1 MYKALTTFADLK
13 DNKHL
18 YHEGDT
24 YPRDGVSVS
33 EARLQELSTNK
44 NATRKPLIV
53 KVEEPQKKVKVEEVK
68 TPSEEA
74 EVKDEEVKAKPKKTT
89 TTKRKKK
96 EVE

>member
-33 EARLQELSTNK
+33 DARLQELSTNK

-53 KVEEPQKKVKVEEVK
+53 KVEEPQKKVKVE

-74 EVKDEEVKAKPKKTT
+74 EVKDEEVKAKPKKATT
-89 TTKRKKK
+89 TRRKKK

>member
-24 YPRDGVSVS
+24 YPRDGMSVS
-33 EARLQELSTNK
+33 DARLQELSTNK

-53 KVEEPQKKVKVEEVK
+53 KVEEPQKKGKVE

>member
-53 KVEEPQKKVKVEEVK
+53 KVEEPQKKVKVE

-74 EVKDEEVKAKPKKTT
+74 EVKNEEVKAKPKKATT
-89 TTKRKKK
+89 TRRKKK